1 MPYTLNQLAAEIRET
16 LKADAG
22 PAGRTKVSS
31 IVSRALTDEAFIA
44 TQLQERAPGANPRQ
58 VLY

>member
-22 PAGRTKVSS
+22 PAGQGE
-31 IVSRALTDEAFIA
+31 SRHLRVA
-44 TQLQERAPGANPRQ
+44 GADR
-58 VLY
+58 